1 MGCSQAAKVAAAVLK
16 PKNFRKSRRLVWAS
30 MLRSSAKKTSAG
42 MS

>member
-16 PKNFRKSRRLVWAS
+16 PKNFKKSRRLVVESLLLAS
-30 MLRSSAKKTSAG
+30 DKNTSTG